1 ALQMQLLNW
10 FRYAVGYVF
19 IASGIVKLLVPD
31 FKGIFLSLGLP
42 FPTAALFL
50 VAIIEITCGA
60 LIIARMYLKYATI
73 PLIAIMIGAL
83 SIAKLPI
90 LLNEG
95 ILSFIFESRL
105 DIVMLILLIFLW
117 RHREDFE

>member
-1 ALQMQLLNW
+1 LQMQLLNW

>member
-1 ALQMQLLNW
+1 MQLLNW